1 MKRLHRPAPV
11 RMLCLALVC
20 LAGLTACTPGDADP
34 APIEVPPPVEQTN
47 EGLTIFCTDFSYRES
62 TILDAA
68 VNQFNQLHPETPVTL
83 DKHFTDESIANH
95 QEAYTKMITE
105 VMAGDGPDMFLYDYT
120 TMDIEKMARRGVFAD
135 MQPYFEAD
143 NFDWS
148 GYNQAVMDGGVW
160 DGHRLVIPLEYEL
173 PMLYTSQGAL
183 DETGFDV
190 ENCGSFDGLLTEVE
204 KMQANPEQDREV
216 FRTKLTFYYFPHYAG
231 IPYVDYDRQIADLSF
246 PELERGMA
254 VYKNLNGMEIGF
266 GDGNSIAGAADIR
279 DGKCLWI
286 CPEQPL
292 DGFFTSVGV
301 INKFDDAVMLPIR
314 DVEGGIQARV
324 TSAIAVRNSSPNLQI
339 AYEFI
344 KFLLSEEFQV
354 DTLSYRWHDFSVL
367 DATNAAYYQRETTER
382 EQSKISPDNSFG
394 FEGNIEISQADFD
407 ELMSYLND
415 VSGTFY
421 FAKEANFVKKMS
433 AYLAGEESY
442 EAEMRDAKRQLD
454 IYLSE

>member
-1 MKRLHRPAPV
+1 MKNRRSTRFYLPLA
-11 RMLCLALVC
+11 CL
-20 LAGLTACTPGDADP
+20 LALTACTPGGDAAEP
-34 APIEVPPPVEQTN
+34 APVSVPPPVEQTN
-47 EGLTIFCTDFSYRES
+47 TELHIFYTDADAIQTS
-62 TILDAA
+62 TLDAA
-68 VNQFNQLHPETPVTL
+68 VTQYNQRHPDNPVTAE
-83 DKHFTDESIANH
+83 KIFTDGSDTVRDEQTRRMLA
-95 QEAYTKMITE
+95 E
-105 VMAGDGPDMFLYDYT
+105 VMAGEGPDLIFFVDDS
-120 TMDIEKMARRGVFAD
+120 MDVEKMARRGVFAD

-160 DGHRLVIPLEYEL
+160 DGHRLLIPLEYEL

-190 ENCGSFDGLLTEVE
+190 ENCGSFDGFLTEVE

-254 VYKNLNGMEIGF
+254 VYKNLNGMEIGV

-279 DGKCLWI
+279 DEKCLWI

-344 KFLLSEEFQV
+344 KFLLSEEFQL
-354 DTLSYRWHDFSVL
+354 DTLNYRWHDFSVL
-367 DATNAAYYQRETTER
+367 NTTNVAYYQRETTER
-382 EQSKISPDNSFG
+382 EQSKISPDDSFG

-421 FAKEANFVKKMS
+421 YAKETNFVKKMS

-442 EAEMRDAKRQLD
+442 EEGMRDVKRQLD

>member
-1 MKRLHRPAPV
+1 MKKTHV
-11 RMLCLALVC
+11 QYLCLP
-20 LAGLTACTPGDADP
+20 LACVFALTACGAGGTDAEP
-34 APIEVPPPVEQTN
+34 LPIEVPPPVEQTN
-47 EGLTIFCTDFSYRES
+47 EGLTIFCTDYNYLES

-83 DKHFTDESIANH
+83 DKYFTDGLLTSH

-105 VMAGDGPDMFLYDYT
+105 VMAGEGPDVFLYDFT
-120 TMDIEKMARRGVFAD
+120 TMDVEKMARRGVFAD

-160 DGHRLVIPLEYEL
+160 DGHRLVIPLEYQI
-173 PMLYTSQGAL
+173 PMLYTSRTAL
-183 DETGFDV
+183 EETGFDV
-190 ENCGSFDGLLTEVE
+190 ENCGTFDGFLTEVE

-216 FRTKLTFYYFPHYAG
+216 FRTKQTFYYFPQYAG

-246 PELERGMA
+246 PELERGLA
-254 VYKNLNGMEIGF
+254 VYKNLNGMEIGV

-286 CPEQPL
+286 CPETPL
-292 DGFFTSVGV
+292 DGFLLSAGV
-301 INKFDDAVMLPIR
+301 INKFDDTVMMPIRTLKGGIRAQITSAVM
-314 DVEGGIQARV
+314 
-324 TSAIAVRNSSPNLQI
+324 VRNSSSNLQI

-344 KFLLSEEFQV
+344 KFMLSEEFQL
-354 DTLSYRWHDFSVL
+354 DTLAWRWWDFSVL
-367 DATNAAYYQRETTER
+367 NATNEEFYLQETTER
-382 EQSKISPDNSFG
+382 ALSKIAPDDSTG

-407 ELMSYLND
+407 ELTSYLND

-421 FAKEANFVKKMS
+421 YAKETNFVKKMS
-433 AYLAGEESY
+433 ASLTGEKSY
-442 EAEMRDAKRQLD
+442 EEGTQDVKRQLE

>member
-1 MKRLHRPAPV
+1 MHISFGKIICI
-11 RMLCLALVC
+11 MGSCLLFMS
-20 LAGLTACTPGDADP
+20 ACTENTNVSST
-34 APIEVPPPVEQTN
+34 IEVPPPVEQTN

-105 VMAGDGPDMFLYDYT
+105 VMAGDG
-120 TMDIEKMARRGVFAD
+120 
-135 MQPYFEAD
+135 
-143 NFDWS
+143 S

-160 DGHRLVIPLEYEL
+160 DGHRLLIPLEYEL

-190 ENCGSFDGLLTEVE
+190 ENCGSFDGFLTEVE

-344 KFLLSEEFQV
+344 KFLLSEEFQL
-354 DTLSYRWHDFSVL
+354 DTLNYRWHDFSVL
-367 DATNAAYYQRETTER
+367 NTTNVAYYQRETTER
-382 EQSKISPDNSFG
+382 EQSKISPDDSFG

-421 FAKEANFVKKMS
+421 YAKETNFVKKMS

-442 EAEMRDAKRQLD
+442 EEGMRDVKRQLD

>member
-1 MKRLHRPAPV
+1 
-11 RMLCLALVC
+11 
-20 LAGLTACTPGDADP
+20 
-34 APIEVPPPVEQTN
+34 
-47 EGLTIFCTDFSYRES
+47 
-62 TILDAA
+62 
-68 VNQFNQLHPETPVTL
+68 
-83 DKHFTDESIANH
+83 
-95 QEAYTKMITE
+95 
-105 VMAGDGPDMFLYDYT
+105 
-120 TMDIEKMARRGVFAD
+120 
-135 MQPYFEAD
+135 
-143 NFDWS
+143 
-148 GYNQAVMDGGVW
+148 
-160 DGHRLVIPLEYEL
+160 
-173 PMLYTSQGAL
+173 
-183 DETGFDV
+183 
-190 ENCGSFDGLLTEVE
+190 
-204 KMQANPEQDREV
+204 
-216 FRTKLTFYYFPHYAG
+216 
-231 IPYVDYDRQIADLSF
+231 
-246 PELERGMA
+246 MA

-344 KFLLSEEFQV
+344 KFLLSEEFQL
-354 DTLSYRWHDFSVL
+354 DTLNYRWHDFSVL
-367 DATNAAYYQRETTER
+367 NTTNVAYYQRETTER
-382 EQSKISPDNSFG
+382 EQSKISPDDSFG

-421 FAKEANFVKKMS
+421 YAKETNFVKKMS

-442 EAEMRDAKRQLD
+442 EEGMRDVKRQLD